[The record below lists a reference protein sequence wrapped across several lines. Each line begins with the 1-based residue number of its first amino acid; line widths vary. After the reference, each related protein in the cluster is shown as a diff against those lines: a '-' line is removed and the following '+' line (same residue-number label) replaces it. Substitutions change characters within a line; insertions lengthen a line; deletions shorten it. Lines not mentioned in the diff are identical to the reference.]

1 MSDQDYF
8 TARIPA
14 DVDRPDV
21 VVARLTF
28 RQVAIIAGVGGACY
42 LVFTAARR
50 AVPHAPLLLIAAPLA
65 LVVLVAAAVVLAT
78 RDGISGDRFLLAALA
93 HARRPRLLVNPLIG
107 AESVPLPSI
116 LPKAW
121 RAAQGPAP
129 APLQLPADGVDA
141 VGIVSLREHGHAGIA
156 AASTVNFSLR
166 TPGEQNALVAGFGR
180 FLNSLSGPVQILI
193 RTRRLDLTALVDDLE
208 DTAGALPH
216 PHLEAAARDHA
227 AFLTQ
232 LGAGQQLLSR
242 QVLLVAREPS
252 AGGGSEA
259 GARIAR
265 RHQEAAAALTGAEVR
280 IVAFTPAGTSA
291 LLADAVT
298 GPGADAFADPTRLGA

>member
-1 MSDQDYF
+1 MSEEYL

-28 RQVAIIAGVGGACY
+28 RQVAIIAGVGGACW
-42 LVFTAARR
+42 LIFTAARR
-50 AVPHAPLLLIAAPLA
+50 AAPHAPVLVIAAPLA
-65 LVVLVAAAVVLAT
+65 LIVLVAAAVALAN
-78 RDGISGDRFLLAALA
+78 RDGLSGDRFLLAALA
-93 HARRPRLLVNPLIG
+93 HARRPRLLVNPAIG
-107 AESVPLPSI
+107 ADPVPLPSI

-121 RAAQGPAP
+121 RSGQGPAP
-129 APLQLPADGVDA
+129 VPLELPADGIDE
-141 VGIVSLREHGHAGIA
+141 VGILSLREHGHAGIA

-180 FLNSLSGPVQILI
+180 FLNALSGPVQILV
-193 RTRRLDLTALVDDLE
+193 RTRRLDLTALVADLE
-208 DTAGALPH
+208 HAAGGLAH

-227 AFLTQ
+227 AFLAE
-232 LGAGQQLLSR
+232 LSVRQQLLSR
-242 QVLLVAREPS
+242 QVLVVAREP
-252 AGGGSEA
+252 AVGGSAEA

-265 RHQEAAAALTGAEVR
+265 RQQEAAAALTGAEIR
-280 IVAFTPAGTSA
+280 IVSFTPAGISA

-298 GPGADAFADPTRLGA
+298 DHAPRT